1 MGGPD
6 ELMDQTISSQ
16 EEPRP
21 RPRRG
26 RPLTAAKRNAILA
39 GARAVFGERPFE
51 DVLVDEVARRAGV
64 GKGTLYR
71 YFSSKEDLY
80 VGMVVAGL
88 GELQTR
94 ISEALAKAQGPEE
107 RLLALARESLS
118 HFWSHKLFHALI
130 NREEGVREKSQP
142 FWEKERDA
150 LRAHIARILEEGVA
164 AGKFRKTDPIRS
176 SIYFYGLIRAG
187 NLNRRDGETPESLA
201 SEVVEQFVAGIGAR

>member
-1 MGGPD
+1 MEETKQPD
-6 ELMDQTISSQ
+6 
-16 EEPRP
+16 EPRP

-51 DVLVDEVARRAGV
+51 EVLVDEVARRAGV

-88 GELQTR
+88 GELQIR
-94 ISEALAKAQGPEE
+94 INEALAKTSDPEE
-107 RLLALARESLS
+107 KLLVLGRETLA

-130 NREEGVREKSQP
+130 NREEGSREKSQP

-150 LRAHIARILEEGVA
+150 FRLHVIRILEEGRA
-164 AGKFRKTDPIRS
+164 AGRFRQLDVSRAA
-176 SIYFYGLIRAG
+176 IYFFGLIRAG
-187 NLNRRDGETPESLA
+187 NLNRRDPETPESLA
-201 SEVVEQFVAGIGAR
+201 REVVDLFLEGARIRT

>member
-1 MGGPD
+1 M
-6 ELMDQTISSQ
+6 
-16 EEPRP
+16 EEITTTPVEEFRP

-39 GARAVFGERPFE
+39 GAKAVFGERPFE
-51 DVLVDEVARRAGV
+51 EVLVDEVARRAGV

-94 ISEALAKAQGPEE
+94 IEDALSKVSDPVEKL
-107 RLLALARESLS
+107 RTLARETIA

-130 NREEGVREKSQP
+130 NREEGMHEKSQP
-142 FWEKERDA
+142 YWEKERDTM
-150 LRAHIARILEEGVA
+150 RAHVQRILEEGKA
-164 AGKFRKTDPIRS
+164 AGRFRAVDGLRAS
-176 SIYFYGLIRAG
+176 VYFFGLIRAG
-187 NLNRRDGETPESLA
+187 NLNRRESETPDSLA
-201 SEVVEQFVAGIGAR
+201 GEVVDLFVAGVKA

>member
-1 MGGPD
+1 MD
-6 ELMDQTISSQ
+6 ETTTAQ
-16 EEPRP
+16 EETRP

-39 GARAVFGERPFE
+39 GARAVFGEKPFE
-51 DVLVDEVARRAGV
+51 EVLVDEVARRAGV

-88 GELQTR
+88 GELQSR
-94 ISEALAKAQGPEE
+94 VNDALAKAEGPVEKL
-107 RLLALARESLS
+107 RALARETLA

-142 FWEKERDA
+142 FWEKERDV
-150 LRAHIARILEEGVA
+150 LRAHLARILEEGVA
-164 AGKFRKTDPIRS
+164 AGRFRKTEPVRS
-176 SIYFYGLIRAG
+176 AIYFYGLIRAG

-201 SEVVEQFVAGIGAR
+201 NEVVDLYVAGIGSR

>member
-1 MGGPD
+1 MDETTTAPD
-6 ELMDQTISSQ
+6 EI
-16 EEPRP
+16 RP

-26 RPLTAAKRNAILA
+26 RPLTAAKRNAILT

-51 DVLVDEVARRAGV
+51 EVLVDEVARRAGV

-88 GELQTR
+88 GELQGR
-94 ISEALAKAQGPEE
+94 IADALAKASGPEE
-107 RLLALARESLS
+107 KLRALARETLA

-130 NREEGVREKSQP
+130 NREEGAREKSQP

-150 LRAHIARILEEGVA
+150 LRGHLQRVLEEGIVA
-164 AGKFRKTDPIRS
+164 GVFRKVEPVRS
-176 SIYFYGLIRAG
+176 AIYFYGLIRAG

-201 SEVVEQFVAGIGAR
+201 VEVVEQFVAGIRA

>member
-1 MGGPD
+1 MDDSKAPD
-6 ELMDQTISSQ
+6 DT
-16 EEPRP
+16 RP

-51 DVLVDEVARRAGV
+51 EVLVDEVARRAGV

-88 GELQTR
+88 GELQKR
-94 ISEALAKAQGPEE
+94 VAD
-107 RLLALARESLS
+107 ALARESNPDERLRAIARETLA

-130 NREEGVREKSQP
+130 NREEGSREKSQP
-142 FWEKERDA
+142 FWETERDV
-150 LRAHIARILEEGVA
+150 LRRHVETILQEGHA
-164 AGKFRKTDPIRS
+164 AGRFRKVDGSRAA
-176 SIYFYGLIRAG
+176 IYFFGLIRAG
-187 NLNRRDGETPESLA
+187 NLNRREGETPERLA
-201 SEVVEQFVAGIGAR
+201 DEILELFLKGVKA